1 MMLKKGILI
10 LLLAVV
16 FIRPSH
22 AAVLWCGKDLN
33 GDGTATDPGET
44 ARCVGDNGALCPIDA
59 QSCTSATTNPLCPSG
74 WSFVAAN
81 DRCEAPTLVTCSSTG
96 LNFGTMQ
103 ACTASCSETA
113 ACTTNAVALWNSVFN
128 DDYAASMTASGGS
141 FDFNAYNYD
150 FGWDGN
156 NSVYLSGF
164 SAWGGTWATYS
175 PVMSVT
181 GDGNILWVSG
191 YDDNWNYYTTPIYLY
206 GATASGS
213 WSQQAC
219 GTDRVVGSGNGLFF
233 YEHIGDCYIF
243 NREAMTGAIYF
254 QGTDSC
260 PYGNEYGCDGGI
272 CTRAGA
278 CNPGPCPSGYTWNGS
293 VCAASPQCSKGT
305 YNSSDK
311 LCHDGSYKCSYGDS
325 FACVNNGGIM
335 RCSPTTC
342 FDPNA
347 SGNQI
352 IQNNDSSMLQN
363 DGQRDDQG
371 NCLGSLYIFSGRSM
385 ECRTSGQETGWKN
398 CCLSGDAPLADDVGS
413 VASVGTAVSTITNVY
428 HMGQIAYYGNMIV
441 SGATVDVSSFTP
453 AVQGAL
459 TTVGE
464 TGSIMDG
471 LTTYA
476 EAAFLNPTTLA
487 IAAAM
492 YLVEDFLLSGSCDQD
507 DVETAMLNNSGMC
520 HYIHSYCKKKWPLV
534 GCVQEAEVFCC
545 FNSKLARIIQ
555 EQGRPQLKSFN
566 PNPWGVASDDGP
578 ANADCRG
585 FTSTE
590 FQMLDFSKM
599 DLSEYLGDI
608 TTQVQSAIQQNVS
621 GKINSYYNSIQK

>member
-1 MMLKKGILI
+1 
-10 LLLAVV
+10 
-16 FIRPSH
+16 
-22 AAVLWCGKDLN
+22 
-33 GDGTATDPGET
+33 
-44 ARCVGDNGALCPIDA
+44 
-59 QSCTSATTNPLCPSG
+59 
-74 WSFVAAN
+74 
-81 DRCEAPTLVTCSSTG
+81 
-96 LNFGTMQ
+96 MQ
-103 ACTASCSETA
+103 
-113 ACTTNAVALWNSVFN
+113 
-128 DDYAASMTASGGS
+128 
-141 FDFNAYNYD
+141 
-150 FGWDGN
+150 
-156 NSVYLSGF
+156 
-164 SAWGGTWATYS
+164 
-175 PVMSVT
+175 
-181 GDGNILWVSG
+181 
-191 YDDNWNYYTTPIYLY
+191 
-206 GATASGS
+206 
-213 WSQQAC
+213 
-219 GTDRVVGSGNGLFF
+219 
-233 YEHIGDCYIF
+233 
-243 NREAMTGAIYF
+243 
-254 QGTDSC
+254 
-260 PYGNEYGCDGGI
+260 
-272 CTRAGA
+272 
-278 CNPGPCPSGYTWNGS
+278 
-293 VCAASPQCSKGT
+293 
-305 YNSSDK
+305 
-311 LCHDGSYKCSYGDS
+311 
-325 FACVNNGGIM
+325 
-335 RCSPTTC
+335 CSPTTC

-520 HYIHSYCKKKWPLV
+520 HYINSYCKKKWPLV
-534 GCVQEAEVFCC
+534 GCVQKAETFCC

-566 PNPWGVASDDGP
+566 PNPWGVASGDGP
-578 ANADCRG
+578 ANGDCRG

-621 GKINSYYNSIQK
+621 DKINSYYNSIQK